1 MPQVSVVSQ
10 TCAGLNDFFP
20 ETKNECLSQGR
31 RSVYATSQRRASDMS
46 AGLNDFFRKLKIGG
60 CRKE

>member
-20 ETKNECLSQGR
+20 QTEIEWLSQGM
-31 RSVYATSQRRASDMS
+31 RSVYATSQCRESDVRRPKR
-46 AGLNDFFRKLKIGG
+46 FFSGN
-60 CRKE
+60 

>member
-20 ETKNECLSQGR
+20 ETENERLSQGM
-31 RSVYATSQRRASDMS
+31 RSVYATSQRRESDVRRPKR
-46 AGLNDFFRKLKIGG
+46 FFSGN
-60 CRKE
+60 